1 MKKTKLIPPFIMLMA
16 GAIASILTFLNHYD
30 IKDMLFILLI
40 VLVIFYILGL
50 VVKKILD
57 TFTVVDEK
65 SVSDEGEVIE
75 KEVVN
80 NAEVNVKNT
89 WE

>member
-40 VLVIFYILGL
+40 VLIIFYILGL

-89 WE
+89 